1 MNQKTVSHTLPLG
14 FKASG
19 LSAGI
24 KRSGKPDLALFFSE
38 SPCVASA
45 MMTANAFKAA
55 PLVVSAQH
63 LAASQTRALIANSG
77 NANCMTGRKG
87 LQDAREMAACA
98 ARQLALK
105 KEEVLV
111 ASTGIIGKPLATH
124 KIKAAIPALVASL
137 SVKGFSSAAKAIMTT
152 DTFAKTASLRTVI
165 GGKTVTVCGVCKG
178 AGMIAPRMKMAT
190 MLAFC
195 FTDALIEKSALKEA
209 LACAVDD
216 SFNAV
221 TIDNC
226 MSTND
231 MVVLMANGCAANRR
245 IKKGSFEAARFS
257 WLLRQVCIRLAKMI
271 VEDAEG
277 ATKFIEVRVS
287 GAMTKP
293 QAKDLA
299 FGVANSNLF
308 KCAMFGSDP
317 NWGRIAAALGATDS
331 RLKQEDLRIKLNGVY
346 VFNHGRPVAVKDR
359 GLLKGRY
366 IVADITVG
374 GGGAGATVYTSD
386 LSYGYVRIN
395 ADYN

>member
-1 MNQKTVSHTLPLG
+1 
-14 FKASG
+14 
-19 LSAGI
+19 
-24 KRSGKPDLALFFSE
+24 
-38 SPCVASA
+38 
-45 MMTANAFKAA
+45 
-55 PLVVSAQH
+55 
-63 LAASQTRALIANSG
+63 
-77 NANCMTGRKG
+77 
-87 LQDAREMAACA
+87 
-98 ARQLALK
+98 
-105 KEEVLV
+105 
-111 ASTGIIGKPLATH
+111 
-124 KIKAAIPALVASL
+124 
-137 SVKGFSSAAKAIMTT
+137 MTT
-152 DTFAKTASLRTVI
+152 DTFAKTASLRAVI

-195 FTDALIEKSALKEA
+195 FTDALIEKTVLKDA

-231 MVVLMANGCAANRR
+231 MVVLMANGRAGNRM
-245 IKKGSFEAARFS
+245 IKKGSPEAVRFS
-257 WLLRQVCIRLAKMI
+257 RLLRQVCICLAKMI

-277 ATKFIEVRVS
+277 ATKFIEVRIS
-287 GAMTKP
+287 GTATKP

-346 VFNHGRPVAVKDR
+346 VFNNGRPVAVKDR
-359 GLLKGRY
+359 GLLKGRN
-366 IVADITVG
+366 IVVDVAVG
-374 GGGAGATVYTSD
+374 RGKSGAVVYTSD